1 MRKLFDMVNYLTQ
14 EQLAEDYSVGIA
26 TIRRAK
32 ADGVDVQNREHFK
45 AWIYTNKRLPPAWG
59 NGPPWEQADIPDPHL
74 ASSGER
80 DLMER
85 VRTTAD
91 YNEARTLKT
100 QIDAIHKLRQ
110 IEILEGDYIHKADV
124 ENDMTRIGA
133 AVRAAHKQCQADL
146 PAMLEGLSAAKAKV
160 KISEYLLK
168 IDAALADETGKLYK

>member
-1 MRKLFDMVNYLTQ
+1 MIQNLTQ

-32 ADGVDVQNREHFK
+32 AAGVDVQNREHFK
-45 AWIYTNKRLPPAWG
+45 GWIYTNKKLPPAWG
-59 NGPPWEQADIPDPHL
+59 NGPPWEQSETEDDPHL
-74 ASSGER
+74 ATAGER

-85 VRTTAD
+85 VRVTSD

-168 IDAALADETGKLYK
+168 IDAALADETGKLYT

>member
-1 MRKLFDMVNYLTQ
+1 MVKPFTQ
-14 EQLAEDYSVGIA
+14 VQLADYYAVSVA

-32 ADGVDVQNREHFK
+32 EQGVDVQDRDAFAAYVRTKSKSPHS
-45 AWIYTNKRLPPAWG
+45 WI
-59 NGPPWEQADIPDPHL
+59 NGVPPWEQSETVDDPHL
-74 ASSGER
+74 ATAGER

-85 VRTTAD
+85 VRVTTD

-168 IDAALADETGKLYK
+168 IDAALADETGKLYT